1 MNENIPD
8 TPAGSKKDF
17 AIKAY
22 KQYIENNI
30 KTSSRL
36 IIEVEL
42 FLTGVKTNI
51 QGLEKIIID
60 TLPFINK
67 VIIYECKNLLDDPQ
81 SLKEIDCNSKPLH
94 QTRANKIQT
103 ISLAE

>member
-17 AIKAY
+17 AVKAY

-36 IIEVEL
+36 IIEVEVKK
-42 FLTGVKTNI
+42 FLRQQKLLI
-51 QGLEKIIID
+51 YR
-60 TLPFINK
+60 K
-67 VIIYECKNLLDDPQ
+67 VQ
-81 SLKEIDCNSKPLH
+81 STRQDRHEIKAIEVYVL
-94 QTRANKIQT
+94 
-103 ISLAE
+103 